1 MMAKPRDQNE
11 AMVRFQEQ
19 MAKEVEKLK
28 SSNAMKPPQP
38 VVKAKPVQEQE
49 NIAGAPL
56 TPQNLSKSLP
66 VKKKTPV
73 K

>member
-1 MMAKPRDQNE
+1 
-11 AMVRFQEQ
+11 

-38 VVKAKPVQEQE
+38 VVKAKPLQMQET
-49 NIAGAPL
+49 IPGAPL

-66 VKKKTPV
+66 FKKKSPV

>member
-28 SSNAMKPPQP
+28 SSNAMKP
-38 VVKAKPVQEQE
+38 
-49 NIAGAPL
+49 
-56 TPQNLSKSLP
+56 
-66 VKKKTPV
+66 
-73 K
+73 